1 MSDWQPIS
9 DDRFQSE
16 KSGKKILVQKR
27 LRLFG
32 ILAALVVF
40 TALAIWVALGY
51 EFDPSDTSRS
61 GTRRGRQGQAIESLF
76 GENTIYLIW
85 LFCAALIASCFYFVA
100 LIIKPTQLV
109 LDKMGF
115 TVIGPFKQKFY
126 DWRAVSSFMT
136 TQGRQKRILF
146 LASDGDQQ
154 KKKVLPVGFGLK
166 PEAQAA
172 LFNEHLDNYI
182 SENTGP
188 DGEPLAETET
198 SAAVTTAAP
207 VNDGGWRPVDDR
219 QSNNGFAVREE
230 RAPIFKYA
238 VGALAL
244 LIVGGGAIWLASKV
258 VIADEVPKI
267 ERADNAKDKPDE
279 KAPPPKSADDLAWV
293 KALEIDTVEGYRDYI
308 ANFPNGR
315 HVEDA
320 QRLINEFDEEAWKL
334 ADERD
339 TIEGYEDYLESWPEG
354 LHATEARE
362 RIAKKK
368 AEEEARR
375 KQAEEAARREAA
387 AWKTAAETNTIPSYE
402 TYLASFPTGK
412 NASEAQ
418 TRIERL
424 RAEAARQQASA
435 ADEAAWNAARVTGT
449 ADAYQQYLTSFPQ
462 GAHVPEAIAKLE
474 ELRPGPGKTFKDCA
488 VCPTMVSLP
497 AGTAELGAP
506 NSDSKAKPNEKPAR
520 PVTFTNLFAIGVTEV
535 TFEQYGAC
543 VGAGGCKSLPGDNG
557 WGQGSRPVINVSWS
571 DAVAYAQWLSNTTG
585 KNYGLP
591 SGAQWEYAARG
602 GKTDAL
608 IGGSPA
614 ALCAFA
620 NGAAKESQLPWAN
633 EACTDLAGDRTLP
646 AGSLSKNG
654 FGVADMI
661 GNVAEWVL
669 DCNTLNLRDAP
680 VDGSADARG
689 SCSQRIVRGGSW
701 FSGPDDLRYSVRAVQ
716 RRGDTNDFTGFR
728 VVRN

>member
-1 MSDWQPIS
+1 MNRVKKNRHYLFLFALIYIGIYILIAIFQALLANFFNFVVPFVGSVVALFSAMFVSRIFYRHESRFPDKAERKKLIIGSLLVWLAITFIVSVLAVAIILLTVGRNGADGLMSQLPGGIVLAVIFFVLLAIATPFQLLMIYLGYAKLGPKKALQSRAKDKPIFEQAGLEANAAEDASPNWTEETPHTAAQSSPEAAPPTAVQDGWQP
-9 DDRFQSE
+9 
-16 KSGKKILVQKR
+16 
-27 LRLFG
+27 
-32 ILAALVVF
+32 
-40 TALAIWVALGY
+40 
-51 EFDPSDTSRS
+51 P
-61 GTRRGRQGQAIESLF
+61 
-76 GENTIYLIW
+76 
-85 LFCAALIASCFYFVA
+85 
-100 LIIKPTQLV
+100 
-109 LDKMGF
+109 
-115 TVIGPFKQKFY
+115 
-126 DWRAVSSFMT
+126 
-136 TQGRQKRILF
+136 
-146 LASDGDQQ
+146 
-154 KKKVLPVGFGLK
+154 
-166 PEAQAA
+166 
-172 LFNEHLDNYI
+172 
-182 SENTGP
+182 
-188 DGEPLAETET
+188 
-198 SAAVTTAAP
+198 
-207 VNDGGWRPVDDR
+207 ND
-219 QSNNGFAVREE
+219 SFAVRDE
-230 RAPIFKYA
+230 RAPILKYA
-238 VGALAL
+238 VGIIAL
-244 LIVGGGAIWLASKV
+244 LAVGGGAIWLASKV
-258 VIADEVPKI
+258 VIADEVPTI
-267 ERADNAKDKPDE
+267 ERADNSIDKPLKDE
-279 KAPPPKSADDLAWV
+279 TPPPKSADDLAWV

-339 TIEGYEDYLESWPEG
+339 TIEGYEDYLESWPDG

-387 AWKTAAETNTIPSYE
+387 AWRTAAETNTIPSYE

-435 ADEAAWNAARVTGT
+435 ADEAAWNAARATGT

-488 VCPTMVSLP
+488 ACPTMVTLP
-497 AGTAELGAP
+497 AGTAELGAAA
-506 NSDSKAKPNEKPAR
+506 SDGKAKPNEKPAR

-543 VGAGGCKSLPGDNG
+543 VGAGGCKGLPGDNG

-608 IGGSPA
+608 MGGSPA

>member
-1 MSDWQPIS
+1 MVRVKSTSHYIVIFSIILLIGYFLVGLIQFLTGLNVPGS
-9 DDRFQSE
+9 GVFLPMVAAASTTAFFLQSE
-16 KSGKKILVQKR
+16 SRYPDKAEGRKLIR
-27 LRLFG
+27 LSF
-32 ILAALVVF
+32 IVNVV
-40 TALAIWVALGY
+40 LNLLLIGLVALGGVFGQFGDVFVGASPAMLAVIFLGVFIIY
-51 EFDPSDTSRS
+51 TAIQYLFIYLGYTKFRS
-61 GTRRGRQGQAIESLF
+61 KKVPQGQSEDKPLF
-76 GENTIYLIW
+76 EQAGLEAN
-85 LFCAALIASCFYFVA
+85 AAEDAS
-100 LIIKPTQLV
+100 PNWTEETPQ
-109 LDKMGF
+109 
-115 TVIGPFKQKFY
+115 T
-126 DWRAVSSFMT
+126 AV
-136 TQGRQKRILF
+136 Q
-146 LASDGDQQ
+146 DGWQ
-154 KKKVLPVGFGLK
+154 P
-166 PEAQAA
+166 P
-172 LFNEHLDNYI
+172 
-182 SENTGP
+182 
-188 DGEPLAETET
+188 
-198 SAAVTTAAP
+198 
-207 VNDGGWRPVDDR
+207 ND
-219 QSNNGFAVREE
+219 SFAVRDE
-230 RAPIFKYA
+230 RAPILKYA
-238 VGALAL
+238 VGIIAL
-244 LIVGGGAIWLASKV
+244 LAVGGGAIWLASKV
-258 VIADEVPKI
+258 VIADEVPTI
-267 ERADNAKDKPDE
+267 ERADNSIDKPLKDE
-279 KAPPPKSADDLAWV
+279 TPPPKSADDLAWV
-293 KALEIDTVEGYRDYI
+293 KALEIDTVEGYRAYI
-308 ANFPNGR
+308 ADFPNGR

-320 QRLINEFDEEAWKL
+320 QRLIDEFDEEAWAL
-334 ADERD
+334 AEERD

-354 LHATEARE
+354 LHVTEARD
-362 RIAKKK
+362 RIAELK

-387 AWKTAAETNTIPSYE
+387 AWRTAAETNTIPSYE

-412 NASEAQ
+412 NAPEAQ

-435 ADEAAWNAARVTGT
+435 ADEAAWNAARATDT

-497 AGTAELGAP
+497 AGTAELGAQ
-506 NSDSKAKPNEKPAR
+506 NSDGKAKPNEKPAR
-520 PVTFTNLFAIGVTEV
+520 PVTFTDLFAIGVTEV
-535 TFEQYGAC
+535 TFAQYGAC
-543 VGAGGCKSLPGDNG
+543 VGAGGCKGLPGDNG

-602 GKTDAL
+602 GKTDVL
-608 IGGSPA
+608 MGGSPA

-633 EACTDLAGDRTLP
+633 EACTDTAGDRTLP
-646 AGSLSKNG
+646 AGSLSKND

-701 FSGPDDLRYSVRAVQ
+701 FSGPDDLRYTARAVQ

>member
-1 MSDWQPIS
+1 MNWPTSVILKASRFKPILMLLACGMFVAGGYFLS
-9 DDRFQSE
+9 WEPDERWIGWATMGF
-16 KSGKKILVQKR
+16 
-27 LRLFG
+27 FG
-32 ILAALVVF
+32 IGIPVFLFQILKPGELRFSATGFEQTLMGRKISYRWDEVSEFTIHKVKHRGFNAASFVVF
-40 TALAIWVALGY
+40 SKLDSTSSTLNDVAIGIAGGTEMLG
-51 EFDPSDTSRS
+51 D
-61 GTRRGRQGQAIESLF
+61 
-76 GENTIYLIW
+76 N
-85 LFCAALIASCFYFVA
+85 
-100 LIIKPTQLV
+100 
-109 LDKMGF
+109 
-115 TVIGPFKQKFY
+115 
-126 DWRAVSSFMT
+126 
-136 TQGRQKRILF
+136 
-146 LASDGDQQ
+146 
-154 KKKVLPVGFGLK
+154 FGLK
-166 PEAQAA
+166 TIE
-172 LFNEHLDNYI
+172 
-182 SENTGP
+182 
-188 DGEPLAETET
+188 LAEVMNRYRSDAITQQPQDNGHEEIESHMT
-198 SAAVTTAAP
+198 DSKDTWKPIDDNAP
-207 VNDGGWRPVDDR
+207 FRSGADK
-219 QSNNGFAVREE
+219 GFAVREE

-244 LIVGGGAIWLASKV
+244 LMVGGGAIWLASKV
-258 VIADEVPKI
+258 VIADDVPKI
-267 ERADNAKDKPDE
+267 QRAEKPKDKPDE

-293 KALEIDTVEGYRDYI
+293 KALEIDTVEGYRAYI
-308 ANFPNGR
+308 ADFPNGR

-435 ADEAAWNAARVTGT
+435 ADEAAWNAARATGT

-488 VCPTMVSLP
+488 ACPTMVTLP
-497 AGTAELGAP
+497 AGTAELGASA
-506 NSDSKAKPNEKPAR
+506 SDGKAKPNEKPAR
-520 PVTFTNLFAIGVTEV
+520 PVTFTDLFAIGVTEV
-535 TFEQYGAC
+535 TFAQYGAC
-543 VGAGGCKSLPGDNG
+543 VSAGGCKSLPSDNG

-585 KNYGLP
+585 KSYGIP

-602 GKTDAL
+602 GKTDTL

-620 NGAAKESQLPWAN
+620 NGASKESELPWAN

-646 AGSLSKNG
+646 AGSLSKNS

-661 GNVAEWVL
+661 GNVSEWVL

>member
-1 MSDWQPIS
+1 MTDDWQPI
-9 DDRFQSE
+9 DDSRP
-16 KSGKKILVQKR
+16 QK
-27 LRLFG
+27 
-32 ILAALVVF
+32 
-40 TALAIWVALGY
+40 
-51 EFDPSDTSRS
+51 
-61 GTRRGRQGQAIESLF
+61 QG
-76 GENTIYLIW
+76 
-85 LFCAALIASCFYFVA
+85 
-100 LIIKPTQLV
+100 
-109 LDKMGF
+109 
-115 TVIGPFKQKFY
+115 
-126 DWRAVSSFMT
+126 
-136 TQGRQKRILF
+136 
-146 LASDGDQQ
+146 
-154 KKKVLPVGFGLK
+154 
-166 PEAQAA
+166 
-172 LFNEHLDNYI
+172 
-182 SENTGP
+182 
-188 DGEPLAETET
+188 
-198 SAAVTTAAP
+198 
-207 VNDGGWRPVDDR
+207 
-219 QSNNGFAVREE
+219 SNKNFAVREE

-244 LIVGGGAIWLASKV
+244 LMVGGGAIWLASKV

-267 ERADNAKDKPDE
+267 ERADNTKDKPDE

-293 KALEIDTVEGYRDYI
+293 KALEIDTVEGYRAYI
-308 ANFPNGR
+308 ADFPNGR

-362 RIAKKK
+362 RIAQKK

-435 ADEAAWNAARVTGT
+435 ADEAAWNAARATGT

-488 VCPTMVSLP
+488 ACPTMVTLP
-497 AGTAELGAP
+497 AGTAELGAGA
-506 NSDSKAKPNEKPAR
+506 SDVKAKPNEKPSR
-520 PVTFTNLFAIGVTEV
+520 PVTFTDLFAIGVTEV
-535 TFEQYGAC
+535 TFAQYGAC
-543 VGAGGCKSLPGDNG
+543 VSAGGCKSLPSDNG

-585 KNYGLP
+585 KSYGIP

-602 GKTDAL
+602 GKTDTL

-614 ALCAFA
+614 AVCAFA
-620 NGAAKESQLPWAN
+620 NGASKESELPWAN

-646 AGSLSKNG
+646 AGSLSKNS

-661 GNVAEWVL
+661 GNVSEWVL